1 MFNGLKSWL
10 VSKTI
15 WGAVIVLVSTA
26 LKTFGV
32 GDIPAAEQ
40 AALTDS
46 IMGLVTTVGQFVGAV
61 IAIYGRV
68 KAEKKIG

>member
-1 MFNGLKSWL
+1 MLSGLKSWI

-15 WGAVIVLVSTA
+15 WGAVIVLVSTG
-26 LKTFGV
+26 LKAFGI
-32 GDIPAAEQ
+32 GDIPAIEQ

-46 IMGLVTTVGQFVGAV
+46 VMALITTIGQFAGAV

-68 KAEKKIG
+68 KADKKIG